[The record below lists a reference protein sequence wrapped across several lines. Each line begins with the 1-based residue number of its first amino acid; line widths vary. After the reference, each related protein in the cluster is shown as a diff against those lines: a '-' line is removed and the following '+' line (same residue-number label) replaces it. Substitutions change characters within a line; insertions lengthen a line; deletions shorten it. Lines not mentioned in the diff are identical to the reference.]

1 MLNVQSQGL
10 LYFKTPVSSLED
22 EATYSDSREMTRG
35 SISACHLENK
45 AYNSAIWR
53 LSVTQALQLCGDSHV
68 KPRELP
74 E

>member
-1 MLNVQSQGL
+1 MFNLRVLCISKL
-10 LYFKTPVSSLED
+10 PVSSLKD

-35 SISACHLENK
+35 SISFCHLENK

-53 LSVTQALQLCGDSHV
+53 LSVTQALQLWGDSHV
-68 KPRELP
+68 MSLGLP